1 MLLITACA
9 AAAGTNAEYATVTP
23 PVACSRRR
31 AEVADTLVTTTL
43 EDGNPSVV
51 AIALAKA
58 NLALVPNAATVK
70 PARDAE
76 EVTVVS
82 AVEVDSGLG
91 DGGGG
96 PGGIESG
103 GDGGGR
109 GGGEGGG
116 RGGGDG
122 GGNGGGDGGGRG
134 GGKGGGDGGGDG
146 VGNTPELLLHAL
158 NVSGSGVALAT
169 PFCMLVGTLALPFR
183 NS

>member
-122 GGNGGGDGGGRG
+122 GGRG

>member
-1 MLLITACA
+1 MLLITVCA

-31 AEVADTLVTTTL
+31 DAVADTLVTTTL
-43 EDGNPSVV
+43 EDGKPSVV

-58 NLALVPNAATVK
+58 NLALVPNAVTVK

-82 AVEVDSGLG
+82 AVEPDNGLG
-91 DGGGG
+91 DGGR
-96 PGGIESG
+96 
-103 GDGGGR
+103 GGGR

-122 GGNGGGDGGGRG
+122 GGTGGGTGGGKGGGRGGGRG

-146 VGNTPELLLHAL
+146 IGNTPELFLHAV

-169 PFCMLVGTLALPFR
+169 PFCMLVGTLALPFK